1 MRHHSAVVGFFRAL
15 VSFVFSLCIEII
27 SRTKFQCDHLC
38 TLAWQQM
45 LYIEHS
51 WHRPNISKTLSLI
64 DNVRCQQKKY
74 RLHYDKCRWESWC
87 CLEPQ
92 ESEIEKPASS
102 FFTHLHGKSNSN
114 KTNSKHSVDMALNVL
129 RWFITD
135 SVSTVSNSWYGAIPS
150 ANVSQLHWFTMCLFW
165 PSQLKF
171 NFCR

>member
-1 MRHHSAVVGFFRAL
+1 MRHHSAVVGFFFGLSSHSSSHYAL
-15 VSFVFSLCIEII
+15 KSFREQNSSVII
-27 SRTKFQCDHLC
+27 CAHWRDSKWC
-38 TLAWQQM
+38 TLNTHDIGQ
-45 LYIEHS
+45 
-51 WHRPNISKTLSLI
+51 NISKTLSLI
-64 DNVRCQQKKY
+64 DNVRCQKKY

-92 ESEIEKPASS
+92 ASEIEKPASS